1 MKKKVISL
9 LLVGAYTYI
18 YLWAQWLAA
27 VAAAM
32 LTAIH
37 LHRQRA
43 MEADLQQDHM

>member
-9 LLVGAYTYI
+9 LLVGAMVASMG
-18 YLWAQWLAA
+18 AQWLAA

-32 LTAIH
+32 LAAIH

>member
-9 LLVGAYTYI
+9 LLVGAMV
-18 YLWAQWLAA
+18 ASMGAMAAA